1 VSALQ
6 PARVAIDLTSPAAR
20 RRLALGTLGAALL
33 GWTAYATVGMVD
45 IASEQAVASQ
55 ELAQREF
62 EVAALRGK
70 VALMQRDGQRLRT
83 TVETTVARLEARQQH
98 LSILLGGDLGRMVLA
113 SANVPAANLPATD
126 RAVLAPLARLESQQL
141 ALIDQAT
148 SATHA
153 RYQGATALIRQLG
166 LDPDR
171 FARMSRP
178 ALAMGGP
185 EEAEPDSSVQ
195 DLYKAWNSLTELG
208 DAVGSLP
215 SRMPVQSFSYTSGFG
230 VRYDPFSGRAAMHA
244 GLDMAGAH
252 GEPILS
258 TAEGIVV
265 RAGWVNG
272 YGNFI
277 EIDHGRGISTR
288 YGHLSR
294 VQVRP
299 GDRVVAGDQIG
310 KMGSTGRSTGTHLH
324 YEVRV
329 DGQAV
334 DPMPYLRAAPTI
346 AALQA
351 PVIMMSQNRQ
361 SDIDRHR
368 AENDYNIN
376 IKAEHEIKE
385 LQRRLAEIEIKEL
398 HRKIDEVLKRLDEK

>member
-1 VSALQ
+1 MTKTAGAESLFDAS
-6 PARVAIDLTSPAAR
+6 TPAAR
-20 RRLALGTLGAALL
+20 RRLALGGLGAALL
-33 GWTAYATVGMVD
+33 AWTAYATFGLLDVAGD
-45 IASEQAVASQ
+45 HAAATRLLAERESEI
-55 ELAQREF
+55 
-62 EVAALRGK
+62 AALRGK
-70 VALMQRDGQRLRT
+70 VAMARSDGQRLRT
-83 TVETTVARLEARQQH
+83 TVETTVARLEARQQQ
-98 LSILLGGDLGRMVLA
+98 LDSLLGGDKGRMVLA
-113 SANVPAANLPATD
+113 SADAPALPEGLSAVE
-126 RAVLAPLARLESQQL
+126 RAVLAPLAQIESQQL
-141 ALIDQAT
+141 ELIGKAT
-148 SATHA
+148 SATQA

-166 LDPDR
+166 LDPAR

-178 ALAMGGP
+178 AMGGP
-185 EEAEPDSSVQ
+185 LEETETDSSVQ

-208 DAVGSLP
+208 EAVGSLP
-215 SRMPVQSFSYTSGFG
+215 SRPPVKSFSYTSGFG
-230 VRYDPFSGRAAMHA
+230 VRYDPFNGRAAMHA

-272 YGNFI
+272 YGNFV

-288 YGHLSR
+288 YGHMSR

-334 DPMPYLRAAPTI
+334 DPMPFLRAAPQI
-346 AALQA
+346 AAMQA
-351 PVIMMSQNRQ
+351 ATNEAAGGPTPDSVPMSVAGPRP
-361 SDIDRHR
+361 
-368 AENDYNIN
+368 
-376 IKAEHEIKE
+376 
-385 LQRRLAEIEIKEL
+385 
-398 HRKIDEVLKRLDEK
+398 